1 MLEVPASESCHHY
14 YFEQDKDAGKAHERT
29 GCISHFAL
37 VDTLLGKHGEGV
49 KAVDKTEC
57 KEDAA
62 SCDDL
67 VLELL
72 EFEKDQVPDLRSG
85 VF

>member
-1 MLEVPASESCHHY
+1 
-14 YFEQDKDAGKAHERT
+14 
-29 GCISHFAL
+29 L
-37 VDTLLGKHGEGV
+37 VDALLGEHGEGV
-49 KAVDKTEC
+49 QAVDKTEC

-62 SCDDL
+62 SCDNL

-85 VF
+85 VL